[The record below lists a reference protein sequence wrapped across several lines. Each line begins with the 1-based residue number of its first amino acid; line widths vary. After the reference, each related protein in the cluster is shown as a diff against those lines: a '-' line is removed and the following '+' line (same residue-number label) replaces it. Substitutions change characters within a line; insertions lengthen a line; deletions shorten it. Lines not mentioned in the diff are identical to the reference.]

1 MPFATQKSTLLL
13 VYFEQDSLAL
23 KTKQL
28 SDGFLILC
36 SCLFHAAKETVAASV
51 AGNEE
56 DMQDVKKDTEQAKEV
71 QATEEKADVEK
82 VNGQQLEAS
91 VSVENKIVNNTEG
104 EKGASAAAD
113 EPVLMDVDVLSSAI
127 NGDVVQADKNLVNK
141 GAVKTVESEIHVS
154 PTVATTVATGEDPT
168 SKHEEKQHAVLASE
182 VRLESDVGTFTIQN
196 GQKAEVDGEGESCI
210 PSFSMMLAN

>member
-1 MPFATQKSTLLL
+1 MLL
-13 VYFEQDSLAL
+13 S
-23 KTKQL
+23 
-28 SDGFLILC
+28 I
-36 SCLFHAAKETVAASV
+36 HAAKETVAASV

-71 QATEEKADVEK
+71 QVTEEKADVEK
-82 VNGQQLEAS
+82 VNGRQLEAS
-91 VSVENKIVNNTEG
+91 VSMENKNFNNTEG

-127 NGDVVQADKNLVNK
+127 NGDVLQVDKNLVNK

-154 PTVATTVATGEDPT
+154 PTVAAGEDPT
-168 SKHEEKQHAVLASE
+168 SKHEEKQHAALASE

-196 GQKAEVDGEGESCI
+196 GKKAEVDGEGESCI
-210 PSFSMMLAN
+210 SSFSMMLATF

>member
-1 MPFATQKSTLLL
+1 MLL
-13 VYFEQDSLAL
+13 S
-23 KTKQL
+23 
-28 SDGFLILC
+28 I
-36 SCLFHAAKETVAASV
+36 HAAKETVAASV

-91 VSVENKIVNNTEG
+91 VSVENKVVNNTEG

-113 EPVLMDVDVLSSAI
+113 EPVLMDVDVLSSAL
-127 NGDVVQADKNLVNK
+127 NDDVLQADKNLVNK
-141 GAVKTVESEIHVS
+141 GAVKTVESEIHVL

-168 SKHEEKQHAVLASE
+168 SKHEEKQHAALASE

-196 GQKAEVDGEGESCI
+196 GKKAEVDGEGESCI
-210 PSFSMMLAN
+210 SSFSMMLATF

>member
-1 MPFATQKSTLLL
+1 MLL
-13 VYFEQDSLAL
+13 S
-23 KTKQL
+23 
-28 SDGFLILC
+28 I
-36 SCLFHAAKETVAASV
+36 HAAKETVAASV
-51 AGNEE
+51 AGNDQ

-91 VSVENKIVNNTEG
+91 VSVENKIVNKTEG

-113 EPVLMDVDVLSSAI
+113 EPILMDVDVLSSAI
-127 NGDVVQADKNLVNK
+127 NGDVLQADKNLVNK

-168 SKHEEKQHAVLASE
+168 SKHEEKQSE

-196 GQKAEVDGEGESCI
+196 GKKAEVDGEGESCI
-210 PSFSMMLAN
+210 PSFSMMLGN

>member
-1 MPFATQKSTLLL
+1 MLL
-13 VYFEQDSLAL
+13 S
-23 KTKQL
+23 
-28 SDGFLILC
+28 I
-36 SCLFHAAKETVAASV
+36 HAAKETVAASE

-56 DMQDVKKDTEQAKEV
+56 DMQDVEKDTEQAKEV

-113 EPVLMDVDVLSSAI
+113 EPVLMDIDVLSSAI
-127 NGDVVQADKNLVNK
+127 NGDVLQADKNLVNK

-168 SKHEEKQHAVLASE
+168 SKHAYMHEQHAVLASE

-196 GQKAEVDGEGESCI
+196 GKKAEVDGEGESCI